1 MESRVLLA
9 KPAFPQKGSD
19 HLRPFTPRVRHTR
32 AQLVASGLRH
42 AIPWN
47 FSDVSLLAS
56 DESSRPASTP
66 PMATL
71 LQSKPDVAPPARFA
85 RQLPLGK
92 CNCGGKCESC
102 RPTPSSHTTAL
113 LQVPE
118 DSPLGTD
125 DDDGVAVDL
134 GGSHTTEQNGDGL
147 DGGQGEQD
155 SADSGGGSLQ
165 ITVGS
170 GGPLCFNG
178 GGSSACNLSSG
189 EYTIRSNDNTCC
201 TKDCTQQHEATHVKD
216 ITGWG
221 CCKRA
226 SAAYTQSASPGK
238 VAEMYNTWLE
248 RARAL
253 TECHAYT
260 NDVTC
265 ATAMQKSNDCNG
277 KGKDSACCL
286 SILSYKNR
294 YSDEAKNY
302 CKIAPAK
309 APACPNFD
317 LATVLP

>member
-1 MESRVLLA
+1 MPVTDRRTNSAFAAGNPARQGANLLRQGEWGMESPALLP
-9 KPAFPQKGSD
+9 KPASPQKGSD
-19 HLRPFTPRVRHTR
+19 HLRPFTPRVRHPR

-56 DESSRPASTP
+56 D
-66 PMATL
+66 
-71 LQSKPDVAPPARFA
+71 
-85 RQLPLGK
+85 
-92 CNCGGKCESC
+92 
-102 RPTPSSHTTAL
+102 
-113 LQVPE
+113 
-118 DSPLGTD
+118 
-125 DDDGVAVDL
+125 
-134 GGSHTTEQNGDGL
+134 
-147 DGGQGEQD
+147 
-155 SADSGGGSLQ
+155 
-165 ITVGS
+165 
-170 GGPLCFNG
+170 

-260 NDVTC
+260 
-265 ATAMQKSNDCNG
+265 
-277 KGKDSACCL
+277 
-286 SILSYKNR
+286 
-294 YSDEAKNY
+294 
-302 CKIAPAK
+302 
-309 APACPNFD
+309 
-317 LATVLP
+317 